1 MNRIPREEPNI
12 ELVDTASS
20 LMGAGCY
27 NRLYAPDVVS
37 VYFGYTSGNRHRV
50 AAKRRQSLLFLAAF

>member
-37 VYFGYTSGNRHRV
+37 VYFGYTSGN
-50 AAKRRQSLLFLAAF
+50 